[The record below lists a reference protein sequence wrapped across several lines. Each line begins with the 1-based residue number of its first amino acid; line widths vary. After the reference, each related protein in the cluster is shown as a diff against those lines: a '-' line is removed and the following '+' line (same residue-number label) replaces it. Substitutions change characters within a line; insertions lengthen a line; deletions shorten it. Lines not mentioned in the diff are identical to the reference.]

1 MEIYLFTLNLIKFIV
16 MSLLDKIKTNKTQNE
31 SSLNKEE
38 LELILTLIK
47 NSSFK
52 GKDVETLYNSV
63 YKLQQQYLLITQ

>member
-1 MEIYLFTLNLIKFIV
+1 
-16 MSLLDKIKTNKTQNE
+16 MSLLDKVKINKAQNE

-52 GKDVETLYNSV
+52 GKDVEILYNLV

>member
-1 MEIYLFTLNLIKFIV
+1 MFLFKTFKV
-16 MSLLDKIKTNKTQNE
+16 KINKAQNE

-52 GKDVETLYNSV
+52 GKDVEILYNLV

>member
-1 MEIYLFTLNLIKFIV
+1 

-52 GKDVETLYNSV
+52 GKDVEILYNLI

>member
-1 MEIYLFTLNLIKFIV
+1 
-16 MSLLDKIKTNKTQNE
+16 MSLLDKVKINKAQNE

-47 NSSFK
+47 DSSFK

>member
-1 MEIYLFTLNLIKFIV
+1 

-52 GKDVETLYNSV
+52 GKDVEILYNLV

>member
-52 GKDVETLYNSV
+52 GKDVEILYNLV